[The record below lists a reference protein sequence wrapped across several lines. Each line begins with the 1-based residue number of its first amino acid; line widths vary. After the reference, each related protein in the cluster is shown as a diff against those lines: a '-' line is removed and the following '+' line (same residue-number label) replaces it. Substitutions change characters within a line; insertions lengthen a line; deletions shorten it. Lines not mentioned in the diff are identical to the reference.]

1 MASTPKYMAVQAAAL
16 IVGAVLVLLGVLGF
30 IPGITA
36 EYDRLEWAAHQPEA
50 RLFGVIAVS
59 GVHNIVNI
67 VIGALGF
74 LMARTYA
81 AARAYFLG
89 GALVYVAIWVYE
101 LTVVH
106 VNDWLHFGLGL
117 VMVLLGLT
125 LAGQHDPTKRRGRIR
140 ARAAVDGPTK

>member
-1 MASTPKYMAVQAAAL
+1 MASTPKYMAVQGAAL
-16 IVGAVLVLLGVLGF
+16 LVGAVLILLGILGF
-30 IPGITA
+30 IPGITSDF
-36 EYDRLEWAAHQPEA
+36 DRFEWAGHQSGA

-89 GALVYVAIWVYE
+89 GGLMYLAIWVYG
-101 LTVVH
+101 LTVLH
-106 VNDWLHFGLGL
+106 INDWLNIGLGI
-117 VMVLLGLT
+117 VMVLLGLS
-125 LAGQHDPTKRRGRIR
+125 LAGQHDPTKRRRRIR
-140 ARAAVDGPTK
+140 A